1 MKTDFK
7 AYASLLSAEPTD
19 AEVIATW
26 LRDHEADA
34 ESKTMEVDETIQ
46 ESESVAAESEAY
58 DTHLAVSQI
67 RILSKRYTTEPDV
80 VPFVAVIDKWDEE
93 MWLIVPFS
101 PYKTPATPS
110 EMTTGLNM
118 HGLRVLQTWNT
129 RTVQGEILKN
139 SYLFGTLPDKV
150 RKNALCLFR
159 RQMFGMSLPE
169 DFEAQCGV
177 PIIEAADPRR
187 DYLEEC
193 MARLKPLSRAV
204 IELAEGTTD
213 IRKQMID
220 ILFDKYLSHED
231 SMKLAA
237 ATDDDAG
244 RILVLMKKDAWDA
257 MVEGRD
263 ASDFCGYSTRDGGQ
277 KTIIAYLNETLPQGF
292 DGFAELPIVAC
303 EKNTRAIVGTG
314 VLTRQ
319 IDGRCKIKV
328 RLGSED
334 EAIKI
339 QNVRDLVLIV
349 QDPSEETSGKER

>member
-1 MKTDFK
+1 MKTNFK

-19 AEVIATW
+19 AEVIASW
-26 LRDHEADA
+26 LQDREADA
-34 ESKTMEVDETIQ
+34 ESKTMEVDETTQ

-67 RILSKRYTTEPDV
+67 RILSKRYTTESDV
-80 VPFVAVIDKWDEE
+80 VPFVAVIDKWDDE

-110 EMTTGLNM
+110 EMTTGLNV
-118 HGLRVLQTWNT
+118 HGLHVLQAWNG
-129 RTVQGEILKN
+129 RTVQDEILKN
-139 SYLFGTLPDKV
+139 SYLFGTLPDNV

-159 RQMFGMSLPE
+159 HQTFGMSLPE
-169 DFEAQCGV
+169 DFTAQRGA
-177 PIIEAADPRR
+177 PIVEAADPRR
-187 DYLEEC
+187 DYLDEC
-193 MARLKPLSRAV
+193 MARLEPLSRAV

-277 KTIIAYLNETLPQGF
+277 KTIIAYLNETLPQEF
-292 DGFAELPIVAC
+292 DGLTELPIVAC

-314 VLTRQ
+314 VLSRQ
-319 IDGRCKIKV
+319 NDGRCKIKV
-328 RLGSED
+328 KLGEGGCD
-334 EAIKI
+334 FEIRD
-339 QNVRDLVLIV
+339 VRDIVLVA
-349 QDPSEETSGKER
+349 QDPKGETSAEER